1 MYVLCMMLCIILNN
15 TIHRDRTK
23 MEIIK
28 GSKTNVHKY
37 FNASCVT
44 FVLLLKSMQL
54 VNISVQ
60 KVYFRFSLQPGNLCK
75 YSNKSRTI
83 LYMTV

>member
-1 MYVLCMMLCIILNN
+1 MYVLGMMLCIILNN
-15 TIHRDRTK
+15 TIHRGRIK
-23 MEIIK
+23 IGIIK
-28 GSKTNVHKY
+28 GRKTKVQV

-44 FVLLLKSMQL
+44 FVLHLKSMQL

-60 KVYFRFSLQPGNLCK
+60 KVYCRLSLQPGYLCK
-75 YSNKSRTI
+75 YSNRSRTI